1 MLIIKTV
8 KILIN
13 HFKKMTIFLLKMNL
27 NKSLNK
33 YNNFSQLI
41 FYSLLTNIIKCL
53 KRKEKM
59 GKII

>member
-41 FYSLLTNIIKCL
+41 VYSLLTNIIKCL